1 MRTIAIIPAR
11 YQSSRFEGKP
21 LALINSKPM
30 IMWVYDSVKKANLF
44 NEVLVATDDERI
56 FEAVEKH
63 NGKAI
68 MTSSLLSCGTERCKA
83 VIEILEK
90 QGESF
95 DVAVNI
101 QGDEPLIKKEQ
112 IQKVLDGFLD
122 TKADIVTLCKEIEDY
137 KDVEDSNVVKVVCNI
152 DHKALYFSR
161 SPIPFDR
168 ENKKENNI
176 NKGIY
181 FKHIG
186 IYGYKT
192 KVLKEICSLPES
204 LLEKT
209 EKLEQLRWLEN
220 GYNIVVN
227 KTDIDTI
234 GVDTPQDLENV
245 IRIINKNNI
254 I

>member
-1 MRTIAIIPAR
+1 MKTIAIIPAR

-21 LALINSKPM
+21 LALINNKPM
-30 IMWVYDSVKKANLF
+30 IMWVYNSVKNSNLF
-44 NEVLVATDDERI
+44 NEVLVATDDDRI
-56 FEAVEKH
+56 LKEVKKH
-63 NGKAI
+63 DGKAI
-68 MTSSLLSCGTERCKA
+68 MTSSSLSCGTERCKA
-83 VIEILEK
+83 VIDILEQ
-90 QGESF
+90 QGEYF
-95 DVAVNI
+95 DIAVNI

-112 IQKVLDGFLD
+112 IQKVLDGFSD
-122 TKADIVTLCKEIEDY
+122 KRADIVTLCKEIEDY
-137 KDVEDSNVVKVVCNI
+137 KDVEDSNVVKVVCSKNN
-152 DHKALYFSR
+152 KALYFSR

-176 NKGIY
+176 NKEIY

-192 KVLKEICSLPES
+192 DVLKEICSLPES
-204 LLEKT
+204 LLERI

-220 GYNIVVN
+220 GYNIIAN
-227 KTDIDTI
+227 KTNIDTI